1 MATRS
6 STPRRAPTRKA
17 AAEGRSG
24 AQRRRPGRA
33 ERVVPLPF
41 IAANDENGG
50 STASRREG
58 GRSATRRATASVAS
72 ASKVRYAVVG
82 LGHIA
87 QIAVL
92 PGFAQAQNSTLA
104 ALVSDD
110 PEKLRKLSRRYGVR
124 HVCSYEDA
132 DELFESGE
140 VDAVYITLPNAM
152 HREYTERAARAGLHV
167 LCEKPMAVTSDDC
180 ERMIQVTR
188 ENAVRLMIAYRLHF
202 ERGNLEAAE
211 MAHSGT
217 LGDLRFFSSNF
228 SMQVAPENFRSSR
241 KLGGGP
247 LYDIGIYCINAAR
260 AAFAAEP
267 TAVLATA
274 VTRRDQRF
282 REIPETVAVMMKFP
296 QERIA
301 SFTCSFG
308 GADRS
313 AYEIV
318 GTKGSITLD
327 PAYEYAQGVE
337 YVLRLGKRKREKRYE
352 KSDQFAPEL
361 IYFSDCILNDSEPE
375 PSGEEG
381 IADVRVIEALNRSI
395 ETGRWVSPELPQRRR
410 RPTLRQEIRRPGI
423 QPPPLVGGVH
433 SATM

>member
-17 AAEGRSG
+17 AAEGRS
-24 AQRRRPGRA
+24 RLPRSRPGRV
-33 ERVVPLPF
+33 ERAVPLPF
-41 IAANDENGG
+41 VAANDE
-50 STASRREG
+50 SAITAASRRSRTRG
-58 GRSATRRATASVAS
+58 ARRAAESAAS
-72 ASKVRYAVVG
+72 ARRIRYAVVG

-87 QIAVL
+87 QAAIL
-92 PGFAQAQNSTLA
+92 PAFAQARQNSTLA

-110 PEKLRKLSRRYGVR
+110 PEKLRKLSRRYGVSR
-124 HVCSYEDA
+124 VCSYDDA
-132 DELFESGE
+132 DELFESGDI
-140 VDAVYITLPNAM
+140 DAAYITLPNSM

-167 LCEKPMAVTSDDC
+167 LCEKPMAVSSADC
-180 ERMIQVTR
+180 QRMIEVTR
-188 ENAVRLMIAYRLHF
+188 ENGVKLMIAYRLHF

-260 AAFAAEP
+260 AVFAAEP
-267 TAVLATA
+267 TEVMATA
-274 VTRRDQRF
+274 LTRRDQRF
-282 REIPETVAVMMKFP
+282 KEIPETVAVVMKFP

-313 AYEIV
+313 TYEIV

-327 PAYEYAQGVE
+327 PAYEYAEGVG
-337 YVLRLGKRKREKRYE
+337 YTLRLGKRTRQKRYE

-361 IYFSDCILNDSEPE
+361 LYFSDCVIRDTEPE

-381 IADVRVIEALNRSI
+381 VADVRVIEALNRSI

-410 RPTLRQEIRRPGI
+410 RPTLSQEIRRPGI